1 MPLQRRLPKR
11 GFTNTFKKEWIEVKL
26 SDLEKR
32 FEPTDEITPELMAER
47 GMIKK
52 SHLARFDGVVVLGG
66 GVTKALN
73 VSAHRFTAG
82 ARQKIEAAGGRAT
95 LIERRAETGEAQPNQ

>member
-1 MPLQRRLPKR
+1 
-11 GFTNTFKKEWIEVKL
+11 
-26 SDLEKR
+26 
-32 FEPTDEITPELMAER
+32 
-47 GMIKK
+47 
-52 SHLARFDGVVVLGG
+52 
-66 GVTKALN
+66 